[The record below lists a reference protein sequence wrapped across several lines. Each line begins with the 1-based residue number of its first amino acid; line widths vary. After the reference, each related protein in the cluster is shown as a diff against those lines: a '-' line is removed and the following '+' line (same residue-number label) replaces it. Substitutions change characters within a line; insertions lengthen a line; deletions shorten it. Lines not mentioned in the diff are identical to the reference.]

1 MSARALAAQVL
12 QQVIYDGES
21 LTEALQAPAIAA
33 LSPSDKA
40 FLRDICFGS
49 LRWHERLSAIL
60 TVLVSKP
67 LKAADKDVECLL
79 RAGLYQLVYQRTPE
93 HAAVNETVKA
103 VKKLRKQWAE
113 KLVNGVLRTF
123 LRERE
128 AVLAKADQQDTAQW
142 CLPAWLLKQVRKAWP
157 QQWQN
162 VVKASNTHAPMT
174 LRVNQRQHATEAY
187 RQQLQA
193 LGLEA
198 ETVAAVPSALNLQ
211 QAVGVEQ
218 LPGFAQG
225 AVSVQDAA
233 AQLAAVLLDCQAEMR
248 VLDAC
253 AAPGGKTGHLL
264 EQTADLQVVALD
276 SSAARLQR
284 VKDNLQRLQVSAQ
297 IVAADAGDAAS
308 WWDGQAFDRIL
319 LDAPCSA
326 TGVIRRH
333 PDIKVL
339 RRASDIRALQQEQAR
354 LLRHLWRLLKPGG
367 KLLYA
372 TCSILP
378 EENSQQIAAF
388 VAEEPTAIHQPL
400 STDWG
405 HTLAY
410 GRQILP
416 GEAGM
421 DGFYY
426 ALLVKAL

>member
-142 CLPAWLLKQVRKAWP
+142 GLPAWLLKQVRKAWP

-193 LGLEA
+193 L
-198 ETVAAVPSALNLQ
+198 
-211 QAVGVEQ
+211 
-218 LPGFAQG
+218 
-225 AVSVQDAA
+225 VSDA
-233 AQLAAVLLDCQAEMR
+233 
-248 VLDAC
+248 
-253 AAPGGKTGHLL
+253 
-264 EQTADLQVVALD
+264 
-276 SSAARLQR
+276 
-284 VKDNLQRLQVSAQ
+284 
-297 IVAADAGDAAS
+297 
-308 WWDGQAFDRIL
+308 
-319 LDAPCSA
+319 
-326 TGVIRRH
+326 
-333 PDIKVL
+333 
-339 RRASDIRALQQEQAR
+339 
-354 LLRHLWRLLKPGG
+354 
-367 KLLYA
+367 
-372 TCSILP
+372 
-378 EENSQQIAAF
+378 
-388 VAEEPTAIHQPL
+388 
-400 STDWG
+400 
-405 HTLAY
+405 
-410 GRQILP
+410 
-416 GEAGM
+416 
-421 DGFYY
+421 
-426 ALLVKAL
+426 